1 MNLGVPVAAVNHDAN
16 GSLCCGVTLD
26 PFDSAQET
34 AGSRGMDIDVI
45 GAPISQSTIQQPFYI
60 GAVANVPEIV

>member
-1 MNLGVPVAAVNHDAN
+1 MGASAAA
-16 GSLCCGVTLD
+16 VTLD

-34 AGSRGMDIDVI
+34 AGSRCMDIDVI
-45 GAPISQSTIQQPFYI
+45 GASISQSMIQQPFYI

>member
-1 MNLGVPVAAVNHDAN
+1 MSAFQPEPTPGAGAI
-16 GSLCCGVTLD
+16 CGVTLD
-26 PFDSAQET
+26 PFDVAQET